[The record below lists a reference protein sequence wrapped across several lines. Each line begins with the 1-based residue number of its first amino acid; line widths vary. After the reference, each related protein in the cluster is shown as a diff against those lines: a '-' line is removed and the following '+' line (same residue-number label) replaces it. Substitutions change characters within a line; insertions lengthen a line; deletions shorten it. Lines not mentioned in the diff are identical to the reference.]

1 MNEDVALKRRKMI
14 SNKFNSSV
22 DKIDFNSY
30 NQDSEFDSTK
40 NKEDYNWDDNSKYN
54 QKEN

>member
-30 NQDSEFDSTK
+30 NQDSEFDPTK